1 MNNFKNYANSFQTVI
16 NLRLDR
22 VLKLLSFLKSPQNGM
37 KYIQVAG
44 TNAKGSVCAFLQTA
58 LTKSGRRTGKYIS
71 PNLIK
76 VNERITVDNEEISD
90 SDLNRLLGIIEKE
103 ADRVYD
109 EIGEHPTQFEI
120 WTAIAFIYFK
130 EKNCD
135 IVILETGLGGRFDA
149 TNVVSENVMSII
161 TRIDLD
167 HTEYL
172 GDTLSKIA
180 FEKCGIIKKNAVTVT
195 ANQEASALA
204 VIKERTKEEN
214 SRLIIAPDVP
224 KTDKKHIYEKYVYNG
239 EEIFLGLGGIH
250 QLENASIAVSALEA
264 LDIPKDCIAYGLKN
278 AKNPARF
285 ELLEEEPPVIFDGG
299 HNPNGVGSLI
309 KSLERYY
316 EGEKA
321 VFICAFMKDKDIE
334 GCLKLIKEKAK
345 EILFAC
351 VENNERSAKKEQLTE
366 IADKLGIKNSFFG
379 DVKDALSYAKKE
391 RCLTVIC
398 GSLYLYKDIK
408 KV

>member
-16 NLRLDR
+16 NLRLPR

>member
-120 WTAIAFIYFK
+120 WTAIAFMYFK

-264 LDIPKDCIAYGLKN
+264 LGVPKDCIAYGLKN

-285 ELLEEEPPVIFDGG
+285 ELLEEKPPVIFDGG
-299 HNPNGVGSLI
+299 HNPNGVASLI

>member
-120 WTAIAFIYFK
+120 WTAIAFMYFK

-264 LDIPKDCIAYGLKN
+264 LGVPKDCIAYGLKN

-345 EILFAC
+345 EILFVC

>member
-120 WTAIAFIYFK
+120 WTAIAFMYFK

-204 VIKERTKEEN
+204 VIKERAKEEN

-285 ELLEEEPPVIFDGG
+285 ELLEEKPPVIFDGG

-316 EGEKA
+316 GGEKA

-334 GCLKLIKEKAK
+334 GCLKLIKEKAA
-345 EILFAC
+345 EILFVC

-366 IADKLGIKNSFFG
+366 IADKLGIKNSFFC

-391 RCLTVIC
+391 RRLTVIC

>member
-22 VLKLLSFLKSPQNGM
+22 VLKLLSFLKNPQNGM

-120 WTAIAFIYFK
+120 WTAIAFMYFK

-204 VIKERTKEEN
+204 VIKERAKEEN

-250 QLENASIAVSALEA
+250 QLENASIAVSALED
-264 LDIPKDCIAYGLKN
+264 LGVPKDCIAYGLKN

>member
-16 NLRLDR
+16 NLRLHR

>member
-109 EIGEHPTQFEI
+109 EMGEHPTQFEI
-120 WTAIAFIYFK
+120 WTAIAFMYFK